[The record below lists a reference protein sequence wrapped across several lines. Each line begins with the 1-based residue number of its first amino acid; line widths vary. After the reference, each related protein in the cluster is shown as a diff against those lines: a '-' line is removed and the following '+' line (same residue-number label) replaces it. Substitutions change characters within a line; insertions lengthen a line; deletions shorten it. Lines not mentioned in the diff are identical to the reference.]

1 MRQAWVLAVLL
12 AGAAFAA
19 ERECK
24 YEPAV
29 TTLEGVV
36 KDDKAFTGANEGPPE
51 KPMRLV
57 LDEPISITP
66 SAKDDPVNEPV
77 SDVRELQIVQNEIPD
92 LKPFLDRR
100 VKVTGKLF
108 MAHTAHHFTKA
119 LVALDSIDEVKEASK
134 STR

>member
-36 KDDKAFTGANEGPPE
+36 KDDKAFTGGGEGPPE
-51 KPMRLV
+51 RPVRLV
-57 LDEPISITP
+57 LDAPISITP

-77 SDVRELQIVQNEIPD
+77 SDVRELQIVPNEVPD
-92 LKPFLDRR
+92 LKPYLDRR

-119 LVALDSIDEVKEASK
+119 LIALDAMDELKAPSK